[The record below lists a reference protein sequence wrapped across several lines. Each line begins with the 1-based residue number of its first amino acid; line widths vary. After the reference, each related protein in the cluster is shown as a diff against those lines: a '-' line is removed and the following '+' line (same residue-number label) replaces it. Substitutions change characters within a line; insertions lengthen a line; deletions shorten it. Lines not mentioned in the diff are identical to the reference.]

1 MYKRRKAR
9 EQAVEII
16 FENMFNK
23 ESVSWIARMAQTY
36 REIEIIPFG
45 KKIAKYAIENQE
57 EIDNLIKKYSE
68 RWSIDRISK
77 VSLAIL
83 KMAISEI
90 LFISEM
96 PTAVTINEAI
106 EISKLFVEKQE
117 TGFIHG
123 VLGAIIDNEKIK
135 K

>member
-57 EIDNLIKKYSE
+57 EIDNLIKKYCVFKKIDSTDKKIKAYSE
-68 RWSIDRISK
+68 MANVKRKRISINK
-77 VSLAIL
+77 GPQTTYHRAYMMDLIL
-83 KMAISEI
+83 EGMLI
-90 LFISEM
+90 
-96 PTAVTINEAI
+96 
-106 EISKLFVEKQE
+106 
-117 TGFIHG
+117 
-123 VLGAIIDNEKIK
+123 
-135 K
+135 